1 MQVLS
6 NHKPMLFPHLDA
18 ASPSLEIL
26 GAEGGEL
33 VNHLTFFWNI
43 VELAYFLSHFH
54 LQETM
59 ILFYTLGLQVSHS

>member
-6 NHKPMLFPHLDA
+6 NHKPMLFPHFDI

-33 VNHLTFFWNI
+33 VNHLTFFGIWLN
-43 VELAYFLSHFH
+43 
-54 LQETM
+54 
-59 ILFYTLGLQVSHS
+59 